1 MGKHK
6 APPNTADH
14 LQAIACSTTDAL
26 IAIDQTG
33 VVMSWNRAATL
44 IFGYSEDELI
54 GQSLH
59 AIIPE
64 RFRQLHDQGLA
75 RVSSGGEQRVIGH
88 AVELAGLRK
97 DGTEFPMELTL
108 SSWDTKDGKHFGGI
122 IRDISERVKM
132 EDELRSSEARTRSI
146 MDSAGDGIITA
157 DSKGVVLSWNQAAT
171 AMFGY
176 EPSEVIGQA
185 LTIIIPEEY
194 KTPHENGIER
204 VSGGGEHHVIGKTVE
219 LSGLHKDGHLIPV
232 ELSLSTWLIGEE
244 RFYSGIIRNIS
255 ERKFMEEMHHAI
267 ELKFQS
273 IAESANDAIISANE
287 TGEIQSW
294 NKAAENIFG
303 YTQEEMLGG
312 LLTVIIPEEYR
323 DLHQAGIERVAKG
336 GNHHV
341 IGHSVELSGLHKDGH
356 TIPIELS
363 LSTWAVNKKVF
374 YSGIIRDITERK
386 QSEIKLQNQQEKL
399 AERAKS
405 LEKLNDEVASKN
417 EQLQALSNK
426 LAKYLSRQ
434 VYTNIFEGKKDVK
447 IESYRKKLTI
457 FFSDIQGF
465 TELTDRVESEVLTSV
480 LNKYLN
486 EMSKIALDHGGT
498 IDKYIGDAIMIFFG
512 DPESLGEKED
522 AIACVKMAISMKK
535 KLRKMRREWDVLGI
549 SSPLR
554 VRMGINTGFCT
565 VGNFGSDER
574 LDYTIVGG
582 AVNLASRLETAAG
595 VDQILI
601 SEDTFSLIKD
611 VIQCEPN
618 EEITV
623 KGMAY
628 PVKTYTVLDLIEKIR
643 EEQEHIQ
650 AQLKGFNL
658 SIDFQKLDY
667 TDKLYAR
674 EMLEKAMSQLEI
686 NQEEPGK
693 DPQNVE

>member
-1 MGKHK
+1 MRKHS
-6 APPNTADH
+6 APPNSADH
-14 LQAIACSTTDAL
+14 LQAIACSTSDAL
-26 IAIDQTG
+26 IAIDQAG
-33 VVMSWNRAATL
+33 FVLSWNHAAKL
-44 IFGYSEDELI
+44 MFGQSDDEMI
-54 GQSLH
+54 GHSLH

-64 RFRQLHDQGLA
+64 RFRQLHDQGLD
-75 RVSSGGEQRVIGH
+75 RVSSGGEQNVIGH

-97 DGTEFPMELTL
+97 DGTEFPIELTL
-108 SSWDTKDGKHFGGI
+108 SSWDTEEGRHYGGI

-132 EDELRSSEARTRSI
+132 EDALRKSEERTRSI
-146 MDSAGDGIITA
+146 MESANDGIITA
-157 DSKGVVLSWNQAAT
+157 DSKGDILSWNKSAST
-171 AMFGY
+171 IFGY
-176 EPSEVIGQA
+176 DQSEVIGKP

-194 KTPHENGIER
+194 KAPHDKGIER

-244 RFYSGIIRNIS
+244 RFYGGIIRNVS
-255 ERKFMEEMHHAI
+255 ERKFIEEMHHAI
-267 ELKFQS
+267 ELKFKS
-273 IAESANDAIISANE
+273 ITQSANDAIISANE
-287 TGEIQSW
+287 QGEIQSW

-303 YTQEEMLGG
+303 YAEDEVMGG

-323 DLHQAGIERVAKG
+323 ELHEKGIERVAKG
-336 GNHHV
+336 GKHHV

-356 TIPIELS
+356 SIPIELS
-363 LSTWAVNKKVF
+363 LSTWTVKNKVF
-374 YSGIIRDITERK
+374 YSGIIRDISERK
-386 QSEIKLQNQQEKL
+386 QSEIKLLGQKKKL
-399 AERAKS
+399 AQRAKS
-405 LEKLNDEVASKN
+405 LEKLNDEVKSKN

-465 TELTDRVESEVLTSV
+465 TELTDRVESEVLTSA

-486 EMSKIALDHGGT
+486 EMSKIAVEHGGT

-522 AIACVKMAISMKK
+522 AIACLKMAISMKK

-549 SSPLR
+549 STPLR

-565 VGNFGSDER
+565 VGNFGSEER

-582 AVNLASRLETAAG
+582 AVNLASRLESAAG
-595 VDQILI
+595 VDEILI
-601 SEDTFSLIKD
+601 SEDTFSLIKE
-611 VIQCEPN
+611 VILCEPN

-628 PVKTYTVLDLIEKIR
+628 PIQTYTVKDLIETIQ
-643 EEQEHIQ
+643 EEQEHIT

-667 TDKLYAR
+667 SDKLYAR
-674 EMLEKAMSQLEI
+674 EMLEKAMSILEP
-686 NQEEPGK
+686 ESE
-693 DPQNVE
+693 D

>member
-1 MGKHK
+1 MRKHR
-6 APPNTADH
+6 APPNSADH
-14 LQAIACSTTDAL
+14 LQAIACSTSDAL
-26 IAIDQTG
+26 IAIDQAG
-33 VVMSWNRAATL
+33 LVLSWNHAAAL
-44 IFGYSEDELI
+44 MFGQSDDEMV
-54 GQSLH
+54 GHSLH

-64 RFRQLHDQGLA
+64 RFRQLHDQGLD
-75 RVSSGGEQRVIGH
+75 RVSSGGEQNVIGH

-97 DGTEFPMELTL
+97 DGAEFPIELTL
-108 SSWDTKDGKHFGGI
+108 SSWDTKEGRHYGGI
-122 IRDISERVKM
+122 IRDISDRVKM
-132 EDELRSSEARTRSI
+132 EDDLRTSEERTRSI
-146 MDSAGDGIITA
+146 MESANDGIITA
-157 DSKGVVLSWNQAAT
+157 DSKGDILSWNKSAT
-171 AMFGY
+171 TIFGY
-176 EPSEVIGQA
+176 DQSEVIGKP

-194 KTPHENGIER
+194 KAPHENGIER

-244 RFYSGIIRNIS
+244 RFYSGIIRNVS
-255 ERKFMEEMHHAI
+255 ERKFIEEMHHAM
-267 ELKFQS
+267 ELKFKS
-273 IAESANDAIISANE
+273 ITQSANDAIISANE
-287 TGEIQSW
+287 QGEIQSW

-303 YTQEEMLGG
+303 YAEDEVLGG

-323 DLHQAGIERVAKG
+323 KLHEKGIERVAKG
-336 GNHHV
+336 GKHHV

-356 TIPIELS
+356 SIPIELS
-363 LSTWAVNKKVF
+363 LSTWTVKNKVF
-374 YSGIIRDITERK
+374 YSGIIRDISERK
-386 QSEIKLQNQQEKL
+386 QSEIKLLGQKKKL
-399 AERAKS
+399 AKRAKS
-405 LEKLNDEVASKN
+405 LEKLNDEVKSKN

-434 VYTNIFEGKKDVK
+434 VYTNIFEGKTDVK

-465 TELTDRVESEVLTSV
+465 TELTDRVESEVLTSA

-486 EMSKIALDHGGT
+486 EMSKIAVEHGGT

-522 AIACVKMAISMKK
+522 AIACLKMAISMKK

-549 SSPLR
+549 STPLR

-565 VGNFGSDER
+565 VGNFGSEER

-582 AVNLASRLETAAG
+582 AVNLASRLESAAS
-595 VDQILI
+595 VDEILI
-601 SEDTFSLIKD
+601 SEDTFSLVKE
-611 VIQCEPN
+611 VILCESN

-628 PVKTYTVLDLIEKIR
+628 PIQTYTVKDLIETIH
-643 EEQEHIQ
+643 EEQEHIK

-667 TDKLYAR
+667 SDKLYAR
-674 EMLEKAMSQLEI
+674 EMLEKAMSILEP
-686 NQEEPGK
+686 ESE
-693 DPQNVE
+693 D

>member
-1 MGKHK
+1 MRKHK
-6 APPNTADH
+6 APPNSADH
-14 LQAIACSTTDAL
+14 LQAIACSTSDAL
-26 IAIDQTG
+26 IAIDQAG
-33 VVMSWNRAATL
+33 FVLSWNHAAAL
-44 IFGYSEDELI
+44 MFGQSDDEMI
-54 GQSLH
+54 GHSLH

-64 RFRQLHDQGLA
+64 RFRQLHDQGLD
-75 RVSSGGEQRVIGH
+75 RVSSGGEQNVIGH

-97 DGTEFPMELTL
+97 DGTEFPIELTL
-108 SSWDTKDGKHFGGI
+108 SSWDTEEGRHYGGI

-132 EDELRSSEARTRSI
+132 EDALRKSEERTRSI
-146 MDSAGDGIITA
+146 MESANDGIITA
-157 DSKGVVLSWNQAAT
+157 DSKGDILSWNKSAST
-171 AMFGY
+171 MFGY
-176 EPSEVIGQA
+176 DQSEVIGKP

-194 KTPHENGIER
+194 KAPHDKGIER

-244 RFYSGIIRNIS
+244 RFYGGIIRNVS
-255 ERKFMEEMHHAI
+255 ERKFIEEMHHAI
-267 ELKFQS
+267 ELKFKS
-273 IAESANDAIISANE
+273 ITQSANDAIISANE
-287 TGEIQSW
+287 QGEIQSW

-303 YTQEEMLGG
+303 YAEDEVMGG

-323 DLHQAGIERVAKG
+323 ELHEKGIERVAKG
-336 GNHHV
+336 GKHHV

-356 TIPIELS
+356 SIPIELS
-363 LSTWAVNKKVF
+363 LSTWAVKNKVF
-374 YSGIIRDITERK
+374 YSGIIRDISERK
-386 QSEIKLQNQQEKL
+386 QSEIKLLGQKKKL
-399 AERAKS
+399 AQRAKS
-405 LEKLNDEVASKN
+405 LEKLNDEVKSKN

-465 TELTDRVESEVLTSV
+465 TELTDRVESEVLTSA

-486 EMSKIALDHGGT
+486 EMSKIAVEHGGT

-522 AIACVKMAISMKK
+522 AIACLKMAISMKK

-549 SSPLR
+549 STPLR

-565 VGNFGSDER
+565 VGNFGSEER

-582 AVNLASRLETAAG
+582 AVNLASRLESAAG
-595 VDQILI
+595 VDEILI
-601 SEDTFSLIKD
+601 SEDTFSLIKE
-611 VIQCEPN
+611 VILCEPN

-628 PVKTYTVLDLIEKIR
+628 PIQTYTVKDLIETIQ
-643 EEQEHIQ
+643 EEQEHIT

-667 TDKLYAR
+667 SDKLYAR
-674 EMLEKAMSQLEI
+674 EMLEKAMSILEP
-686 NQEEPGK
+686 ESE
-693 DPQNVE
+693 D